1 MSNHSDPAAAVLAGL
16 RGLRLVDLTLTIAE
30 DLPAAWATHIP
41 FQAKAWNWFRDEEAG
56 PSRLLSGCGPYF
68 TRWLLLDEHIGTHF
82 DAPSHFIPPA
92 SVPSG
97 PSDGLGP
104 GATIPAGAEATS
116 AEQIGLGQ
124 LAGRAA
130 VIRAPWAR
138 YPAAPGTS
146 GVIGTDVIE
155 AWERRHRRLG
165 PGDVV
170 LFASGW
176 DEHYTAAT
184 RDRYCQDV
192 IVTGRSP
199 GWPAPSVEV
208 MDLFVDRGIRCA
220 GTDAP
225 SMGPAENGQAVHVA
239 GLGRGMVFVEG
250 LTGLDEVPDDGALFA
265 FFPIKVLGGSGA
277 PGRAIALVPP
287 TETTETTEQ

>member
-1 MSNHSDPAAAVLAGL
+1 MSVHGTSPDPAAAVLDGL
-16 RGLRLVDLTLTIAE
+16 RGLSLVDLTLTIAE
-30 DLPAAWATHIP
+30 DLPAAWATHMP
-41 FQAKAWNWFRDEEAG
+41 FQAKAWNWFRDDDTG
-56 PSRLLSGCGPYF
+56 PNRLLSGCGPYF

-92 SVPSG
+92 
-97 PSDGLGP
+97 GLRPDAVIP
-104 GATIPAGAEATS
+104 GEAEATS
-116 AEQIGLGQ
+116 AEQIAVGQ

-130 VIRAPWAR
+130 VIRVPWR
-138 YPAAPGTS
+138 QYPAAPGTS
-146 GVIGTDVIE
+146 GVIGTGPIE
-155 AWERRHRRLG
+155 AWERRYRRLG

-176 DEHYTAAT
+176 DEHYTTVT

-192 IVTGRSP
+192 IVTGRAP

-208 MDLFVDRGIRCA
+208 MDILIARGIRCA

-250 LTGLDEVPDDGALFA
+250 LTRLDEVPDEGALFA

-277 PGRAIALVPP
+277 PGRAIALVPR
-287 TETTETTEQ
+287 ETATTGS